1 MLWPSVVASTG
12 EAMAT
17 VGEHDCGWGVLR
29 LRVNGLS
36 VSQRRREWVR
46 NRILVLALFHG
57 SRPLLGL
64 GTESRYFRRAIRLCT
79 LKRQAKGS
87 LLLL

>member
-1 MLWPSVVASTG
+1 
-12 EAMAT
+12 MAT

-57 SRPLLGL
+57 SRPAL
-64 GTESRYFRRAIRLCT
+64 RYRDRIALFPPSNPLVHVKEAGQGFAAAIVRCGQNT
-79 LKRQAKGS
+79 GDY
-87 LLLL
+87 